1 MTNYYDELKLDKN
14 LSLNE
19 LRENLIRLESIWTDR
34 ASNRPEKA
42 AEMLVLINQAKKVFA
57 TDMSRAAYDRELF
70 APPKEEK
77 AADPNAA
84 RKAEF
89 EKWKKT
95 AQDYYARQEYDI
107 AKTALDKA
115 LQNADEDDF
124 AFLHLAAQICYS
136 NGEYQVA
143 LSHIN
148 KALLIAPDL
157 AELYITKALILEDL
171 FIEESRRGFGDAAAH
186 LQQARNTMRMASEKA
201 AAQGNKTAEA
211 HADGYLA
218 FLLYFDEPKD
228 TALAE
233 RMAKR
238 AVENGDDWGNARRV
252 LEDLEEKRTA
262 AEKAA
267 QAERE
272 RRERLAREEQERR
285 ERLEREKQAR
295 REAAERAERE
305 KRRAAAAK
313 RRMLIVILSVPVIL
327 VAGMLLYVRH
337 NLTSIGSG
345 IRYSFDE
352 GTGELRISGKGETRD
367 FPVSI
372 FMGGGLS
379 HAPWGFHRS
388 YEELCNVIAK
398 QQFAPEDVQSVV
410 IEDGITYIGA
420 SLFENLRNVTQ
431 ITIPESVKEIGE
443 WAFGACEDAV
453 VYLPNTIEHLNVQV
467 FADCDAVEY
476 DGTLEEWIR
485 LCGQEDVF
493 STSGAEEIRC
503 MNGSIEYQVYEDSTI
518 YYDVTMQEMQDFLSS
533 LGAVEDS
540 SSRHYVDHIICSDGT
555 LDFATLKR

>member
-1 MTNYYDELKLDKN
+1 MTNYYEELKLDKN
-14 LSLNE
+14 LSVNE

-34 ASNRPEKA
+34 ASTRPEKA
-42 AEMLVLINQAKKVFA
+42 AEMLVLINQAKKAFA

-70 APPKEEK
+70 APPKEET

-95 AQDYYARQEYDI
+95 AQDYYDRQEYDM

-124 AFLHLAAQICYS
+124 AFLQLAAQICKS

-201 AAQGNKTAEA
+201 ATQGNKTAEA

-228 TALAE
+228 TDLAE

-285 ERLEREKQAR
+285 EKLAREEQAR
-295 REAAERAERE
+295 REAAERAEKERQQHISAMAE
-305 KRRAAAAK
+305 KEKKAKSLYLAGWIAIVLSYVLCFVGMRSAIAAFFIAFVTFCSAALFNYADSFK
-313 RRMLIVILSVPVIL
+313 NGYSSRLVTGISTVLGFVCCFETATAAYTTMGYNAASASKTWTIFGIMLVIYFGIV
-327 VAGMLLYVRH
+327 
-337 NLTSIGSG
+337 
-345 IRYSFDE
+345 
-352 GTGELRISGKGETRD
+352 
-367 FPVSI
+367 
-372 FMGGGLS
+372 
-379 HAPWGFHRS
+379 
-388 YEELCNVIAK
+388 
-398 QQFAPEDVQSVV
+398 
-410 IEDGITYIGA
+410 
-420 SLFENLRNVTQ
+420 
-431 ITIPESVKEIGE
+431 
-443 WAFGACEDAV
+443 FGAKV
-453 VYLPNTIEHLNVQV
+453 MGKN
-467 FADCDAVEY
+467 ADKK
-476 DGTLEEWIR
+476 TR
-485 LCGQEDVF
+485 F
-493 STSGAEEIRC
+493 
-503 MNGSIEYQVYEDSTI
+503 
-518 YYDVTMQEMQDFLSS
+518 
-533 LGAVEDS
+533 
-540 SSRHYVDHIICSDGT
+540 
-555 LDFATLKR
+555 K

>member
-1 MTNYYDELKLDKN
+1 MTNYYEELKLDKT

-34 ASNRPEKA
+34 ASTRPEKA
-42 AEMLVLINQAKKVFA
+42 AEMLVLINQAKKVFS
-57 TDMSRAAYDRELF
+57 TDMSRAAYDR
-70 APPKEEK
+70 
-77 AADPNAA
+77 
-84 RKAEF
+84 AEF

-95 AQDYYARQEYDI
+95 AQDYYDRQEYDM

-124 AFLHLAAQICYS
+124 AFLQLAAQICKS

-518 YYDVTMQEMQDFLSS
+518 YYDGTMQEMQDFLSS

>member
-1 MTNYYDELKLDKN
+1 MIMTNYYEELKLDKN

-57 TDMSRAAYDRELF
+57 TDMSKAAYDRELF

-124 AFLHLAAQICYS
+124 AFLQLAAQICCS
-136 NGEYQVA
+136 NGEYHAA

-157 AELYITKALILEDL
+157 AELYLTKATILWYFFCDG
-171 FIEESRRGFGDAAAH
+171 INRDAS
-186 LQQARNTMRMASEKA
+186 LQQARNTLRMASEKA
-201 AAQGNKTAEA
+201 AAQGNTKVES
-211 HADGYLA
+211 HADGQLA
-218 FLLYFDEPKD
+218 ASLYNWEPKD
-228 TALAE
+228 VVLAE
-233 RMAKR
+233 KLAKR
-238 AVENGDDWGNARRV
+238 AVENGDDSGLGQRV
-252 LEDLEEKRTA
+252 LEDLAKKRTA

-272 RRERLAREEQERR
+272 RREKLAREEQERR
-285 ERLEREKQAR
+285 ERLAREERER

-305 KRRAAAAK
+305 KRKAAAAK
-313 RRMLIVILSVPVIL
+313 RRAILAVFGVLGIL

-345 IRYSFDE
+345 IHYSFNED
-352 GTGELRISGKGETRD
+352 TGELRISGKGETRD
-367 FPVSI
+367 FPVPI

-379 HAPWGFHRS
+379 YAPWHGYRS
-388 YEELCNVIAK
+388 SEDLCNIIAK
-398 QQFAPEDVQSVV
+398 PQFAGEDVLSVV
-410 IEDGITYIGA
+410 IEDGITYIGE

-443 WAFGACEDAV
+443 DAF
-453 VYLPNTIEHLNVQV
+453 YLCSG
-467 FADCDAVEY
+467 DVEY
-476 DGTLEEWIR
+476 GGTLEEWIQ
-485 LCGQEDVF
+485 LCERKYVF
-493 STSGAEEIRC
+493 STGSAEENRC
-503 MNGSIEYQVYEDSTI
+503 SNGSIVEGGLTI
-518 YYDVTMQEMQDFLSS
+518 YYDGTMQEMQDFLSS
-533 LGAVEDS
+533 LGAKEDADS
-540 SSRHYVDHIICSDGT
+540 SAVHRIICSDGE
-555 LDFATLKR
+555 LEFKALVR

>member
-1 MTNYYDELKLDKN
+1 MTNYYEELKLDKT

-34 ASNRPEKA
+34 ASTRPEKA
-42 AEMLVLINQAKKVFA
+42 AEMLVLINQAY
-57 TDMSRAAYDRELF
+57 YD
-70 APPKEEK
+70 
-77 AADPNAA
+77 
-84 RKAEF
+84 
-89 EKWKKT
+89 
-95 AQDYYARQEYDI
+95 RQEYDM

-124 AFLHLAAQICYS
+124 AFLQLAAQICKS

-171 FIEESRRGFGDAAAH
+171 FIEESRRGLA
-186 LQQARNTMRMASEKA
+186 T
-201 AAQGNKTAEA
+201 QGNKTAEA

-233 RMAKR
+233 RLARK

-272 RRERLAREEQERR
+272 RREKLAREEQERR
-285 ERLEREKQAR
+285 ERLAREERER

-305 KRRAAAAK
+305 KQKAAAAK
-313 RRMLIVILSVPVIL
+313 RRAILAVFGVLVIL
-327 VAGMLLYVRH
+327 VAGMLLYVRN

-345 IRYSFDE
+345 IQYSFDE

-367 FPVSI
+367 FPVPI

-379 HAPWGFHRS
+379 YAPWHGYRS
-388 YEELCNVIAK
+388 SEDLCNIIAK
-398 QQFAPEDVQSVV
+398 PQFAGEDVLSVV
-410 IEDGITYIGA
+410 IEDGITYIGE

-443 WAFGACEDAV
+443 DAF
-453 VYLPNTIEHLNVQV
+453 YLCSG
-467 FADCDAVEY
+467 DVEY
-476 DGTLEEWIR
+476 GGTLEEWIQ
-485 LCGQEDVF
+485 LCERKYVF
-493 STSGAEEIRC
+493 STGSAEENRC
-503 MNGSIEYQVYEDSTI
+503 SNGSIVEGGLTI
-518 YYDVTMQEMQDFLSS
+518 YYDGTMQEMQDFLSS
-533 LGAVEDS
+533 LGAKEDADS
-540 SSRHYVDHIICSDGT
+540 SAVHRIICSDGE
-555 LDFATLKR
+555 LEFKALVR

>member
-1 MTNYYDELKLDKN
+1 MTNYYEELKLDKT

-34 ASNRPEKA
+34 ASTRPEKA
-42 AEMLVLINQAKKVFA
+42 AEMLVLINQAKKAFS

-70 APPKEEK
+70 APPKEET

-95 AQDYYARQEYDI
+95 AQDYYDRQEYDM

-124 AFLHLAAQICYS
+124 AFLQLAAQICKS

-201 AAQGNKTAEA
+201 ATQGNKTAEA

-233 RMAKR
+233 RLARK

-272 RRERLAREEQERR
+272 RREKLAREEQERR
-285 ERLEREKQAR
+285 ERLAREERER

-305 KRRAAAAK
+305 KQKAAAAK
-313 RRMLIVILSVPVIL
+313 RRAILAVFGVLVIL
-327 VAGMLLYVRH
+327 VAGMLLYVRN

-345 IRYSFDE
+345 IQYSFDE

-367 FPVSI
+367 FPVPI

-379 HAPWGFHRS
+379 YAPWHGYRS
-388 YEELCNVIAK
+388 SEDLCNIIAK
-398 QQFAPEDVQSVV
+398 PQFAGEDVLSVV
-410 IEDGITYIGA
+410 IEDGITYIGE

-443 WAFGACEDAV
+443 DAF
-453 VYLPNTIEHLNVQV
+453 YLCSG
-467 FADCDAVEY
+467 DVEY
-476 DGTLEEWIR
+476 GGTLEEWIQ
-485 LCGQEDVF
+485 LCERKYVF
-493 STSGAEEIRC
+493 STGSAEENRC
-503 MNGSIEYQVYEDSTI
+503 SNGSIVEGGLTI
-518 YYDVTMQEMQDFLSS
+518 YYDGTMQEMQDFLSS
-533 LGAVEDS
+533 LGAKEDADS
-540 SSRHYVDHIICSDGT
+540 SAVHRIICSDGE
-555 LDFATLKR
+555 LEFKALVR

>member
-1 MTNYYDELKLDKN
+1 MTNYYEELKLDKT

-34 ASNRPEKA
+34 ASTRPEKA
-42 AEMLVLINQAKKVFA
+42 AEMLVLINQAKKVFS

-70 APPKEEK
+70 APPKEET

-95 AQDYYARQEYDI
+95 AQDYYDRQEYDM

-124 AFLHLAAQICYS
+124 AFLQLAAQICKS

-201 AAQGNKTAEA
+201 ATQGNKTAEA

-345 IRYSFDE
+345 IHYSFNED
-352 GTGELRISGKGETRD
+352 TGELRISGKGETRD

-518 YYDVTMQEMQDFLSS
+518 YYDGTMQEMQDFLSS
-533 LGAVEDS
+533 LGAKEDADS
-540 SSRHYVDHIICSDGT
+540 SAVHRIICSDGE
-555 LDFATLKR
+555 LEFKALVR